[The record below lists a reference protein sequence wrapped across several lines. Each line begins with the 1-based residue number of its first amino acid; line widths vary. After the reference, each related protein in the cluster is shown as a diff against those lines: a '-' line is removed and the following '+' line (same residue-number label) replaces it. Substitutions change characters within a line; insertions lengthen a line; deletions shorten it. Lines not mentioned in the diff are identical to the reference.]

1 MQKTKTTSKGDVGMT
16 QKPITVSALT
26 AYIKSLLETDEHLMR
41 VYLSGEISNL
51 TLHRSGHVYFK
62 LKDDKAVISAVMF
75 RSSAARLRF
84 VPQNGTKVV
93 VLGRISVFEPNGNYQ
108 IYIDQMQPDGIG
120 EMYLIYEQLKN
131 KLDKEGMFDPAHKKP
146 IPKLPKRVGVITS
159 PTGAAV
165 RDIINILSRRCK
177 LCDILLYPALV
188 QGEGAEADLLKALDY
203 FDTQKNVDV
212 IIIGRGGGS
221 LEDLWAFNSERLA
234 YRIYNMS
241 IPVISAVGHETD
253 FTICDF
259 VSDLRAPTPSA
270 AAELATPDQNQILQS
285 LSKAD
290 ERMWASLKKQYDFL
304 KDRYLRLASSR
315 ALTDADSIT
324 ETRQMIVDNLIERL
338 CKNTSLKISR
348 AENTFASAAAK
359 LDALSPL
366 KVLGRGYIVAQNQNA
381 KIIKSALELDIGQSI
396 TLTLK
401 DGRADCNV
409 AKIEKGE
416 YLNVKGN

>member
-26 AYIKSLLETDEHLMR
+26 AYIKSLLETDDHLMR
-41 VYLSGEISNL
+41 VYLTGEISNL

-131 KLDKEGMFDPAHKKP
+131 KLDKEGLFDTAHKKP
-146 IPKLPKRVGVITS
+146 IPKLPERVGVITS

-203 FDTQKNVDV
+203 FDAQKNVDV

-270 AAELATPDQNQILQS
+270 AAELATPDQNEILQS

-290 ERMWASLKKQYDFL
+290 ERMRASLKKQYDFL

-315 ALTDADSIT
+315 ALTDADAIT

-381 KIIKSALELDIGQSI
+381 KIIKSVLELDVGHSI

>member
-26 AYIKSLLETDEHLMR
+26 AYIKSLLETDDHLMR
-41 VYLSGEISNL
+41 VYLTGEISNL

-290 ERMWASLKKQYDFL
+290 ERMRASLKKQYDFL

-315 ALTDADSIT
+315 ALTDADAIT

>member
-203 FDTQKNVDV
+203 FDAQKNVDV

-259 VSDLRAPTPSA
+259 VSALRAPTPSA

-290 ERMWASLKKQYDFL
+290 ERMRASLKKQYDFL

-315 ALTDADSIT
+315 ALTDADAIT

>member
-290 ERMWASLKKQYDFL
+290 ERMRASLKKQYDFL

-315 ALTDADSIT
+315 ALTDADAIT

>member
-26 AYIKSLLETDEHLMR
+26 AYIKSLLETDDHLMR

-290 ERMWASLKKQYDFL
+290 ERMRASLKKQYDFL

-315 ALTDADSIT
+315 ALTDADAIT

>member
-290 ERMWASLKKQYDFL
+290 ERMRASLKKQYDFL

>member
-290 ERMWASLKKQYDFL
+290 ERMRASLKKQYDFL

-381 KIIKSALELDIGQSI
+381 MIIKSALELDIGQSI

>member
-203 FDTQKNVDV
+203 FDAQKNVDV

-270 AAELATPDQNQILQS
+270 AAELATPDQNEILQS

-290 ERMWASLKKQYDFL
+290 ERMRASLKKQYDFL

-315 ALTDADSIT
+315 ALTDADAIT

>member
-381 KIIKSALELDIGQSI
+381 KIIKSARELDIGQSI

>member
-203 FDTQKNVDV
+203 FDAQKNVDV

-290 ERMWASLKKQYDFL
+290 ERMRASLKKQYDFL

-315 ALTDADSIT
+315 ALTDADAIT

>member
-120 EMYLIYEQLKN
+120 DMYLIYEQLKN
-131 KLDKEGMFDPAHKKP
+131 KLDKEGMFNPAHKKP

-290 ERMWASLKKQYDFL
+290 ERMRASLKKQYDFL

-315 ALTDADSIT
+315 ALTDADAIT